1 MSGRARSV
9 LPSIYLFLDQLRTP
23 LLLEVLAGQPE
34 EDVLLRVLA
43 PQERPED
50 HAALCSKQRERD
62 HNVVGLD
69 VPPPLFAKFP
79 IHC

>member
-1 MSGRARSV
+1 M
-9 LPSIYLFLDQLRTP
+9 PTYLLLDQLRTP

-50 HAALCSKQRERD
+50 HAALCEQTRKEGRNITLCMHGRAGCSSPS
-62 HNVVGLD
+62 L
-69 VPPPLFAKFP
+69 LAKFP

>member
-1 MSGRARSV
+1 M
-9 LPSIYLFLDQLRTP
+9 PTYLLLDQLRTP

-50 HAALCSKQRERD
+50 HAALCEQTRKEGIS
-62 HNVVGLD
+62 HCACMAGLD
-69 VPPPLFAKFP
+69 APLPPSLLLAKFP

>member
-1 MSGRARSV
+1 M
-9 LPSIYLFLDQLRTP
+9 PTYLLLDQLRTP

-50 HAALCSKQRERD
+50 HAALCEQTRKDGISLRKSSRWLGCANSKSKLRKF
-62 HNVVGLD
+62 GLRR
-69 VPPPLFAKFP
+69 
-79 IHC
+79 